1 MILQVG
7 HETFENAANGGGM
20 NGQWGPDFN
29 PFNDMFNNDNVSI
42 QVYPDTV
49 LYHVM
54 NSLHLLNSYT
64 LDVGQRI

>member
-42 QVYPDTV
+42 
-49 LYHVM
+49 
-54 NSLHLLNSYT
+54 
-64 LDVGQRI
+64 